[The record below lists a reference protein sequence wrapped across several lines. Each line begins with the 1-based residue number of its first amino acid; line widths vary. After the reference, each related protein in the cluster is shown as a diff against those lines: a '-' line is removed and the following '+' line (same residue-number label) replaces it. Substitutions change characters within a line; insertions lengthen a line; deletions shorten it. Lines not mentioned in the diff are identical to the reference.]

1 MNTKRLIV
9 LAAIE
14 IVAIALGVC
23 LLLRIPVHT
32 SDLDSH
38 TGAKQDVESRA
49 SGLALPLSDRLGEVP
64 PIPSGRDRYSGHGQ
78 GLRQT

>member
-9 LAAIE
+9 LAP
-14 IVAIALGVC
+14 
-23 LLLRIPVHT
+23 RIPVHT

-49 SGLALPLSDRLGEVP
+49 NGLALRVSDRLGEVP

-78 GLRQT
+78 ELRQT

>member
-14 IVAIALGVC
+14 TVDRSERLPAA
-23 LLLRIPVHT
+23 LRIPLHT

-38 TGAKQDVESRA
+38 IGAKQDVEPRA
-49 SGLALPLSDRLGEVP
+49 SGLALLLSDRLGEVP

-78 GLRQT
+78 ALRQT